1 MEQPIDE
8 TPLNNA
14 DIEILSP
21 RNKKRFNKLMPQI
34 EKRISVLKNENDQ
47 LAQHTAELLAEIA
60 ANKTPEI
67 IQAKILVSEYDKAYR
82 DYLKAQIHSEE
93 TETQL
98 SAHSSSTSNYGSEII
113 WFSVIIGLVFDFL
126 LWKDIFAGKFGT
138 DDWAE
143 RAERASA
150 VILSFSYAFICAQL
164 GASYAIKI
172 FTQKRSESTNQ
183 KEIEIYNKSTSK
195 SSLGVNTFLF
205 LLLTILSTAAR
216 FTQHSLNIADKF
228 ILSLAATSIGLVIS
242 AIGYWYT
249 DVYEHYIK
257 AAKNKELKAKKNFY
271 KFKKIAE
278 EKNNAN

>member
-1 MEQPIDE
+1 MGQQDNNL
-8 TPLNNA
+8 TPL
-14 DIEILSP
+14 DQDDVQLLSK
-21 RNKKRFNKLMPQI
+21 RNQKRFNKLLPQI
-34 EKRISVLKNENDQ
+34 EQRIINLKNEN
-47 LAQHTAELLAEIA
+47 ELLAQEVA
-60 ANKTPEI
+60 AAKTPEVI
-67 IQAKILVSEYDKAYR
+67 ENKVLVSEYDRAYKE
-82 DYLKAQIHSEE
+82 YLKAQIDSEE

-98 SAHSSSTSNYGSEII
+98 SVHSSSTSNYGSEII
-113 WFSVIIGLVFDFL
+113 LFSVIIGLVFDFL
-126 LWKDIFAGKFGT
+126 LWKDIFAGKFGD

-172 FTQKRSESTNQ
+172 FTKKRSESTVQ

-195 SSLGVNTFLF
+195 SSLGINAFLF

-216 FTQHSLNIADKF
+216 FTQNSLNISDKF

-257 AAKNKELKAKKNFY
+257 IAKSKELKAKKNFY
-271 KFKKIAE
+271 RLQKIA
-278 EKNNAN
+278 KDKTNAN

>member
-1 MEQPIDE
+1 MEQQDNNL
-8 TPLNNA
+8 TPL
-14 DIEILSP
+14 DQDDVQLLSK
-21 RNKKRFNKLMPQI
+21 RNQKRFNKLLPQI
-34 EKRISVLKNENDQ
+34 EQRIINLKNENQ
-47 LAQHTAELLAEIA
+47 LLTQEVA
-60 ANKTPEI
+60 AAKTPEVI
-67 IQAKILVSEYDKAYR
+67 EKKVLVSEYDKAHKE
-82 DYLKAQIHSEE
+82 YLKAQIDSEE

-113 WFSVIIGLVFDFL
+113 LFSVIIGLVFDFL
-126 LWKDIFAGKFGT
+126 LWKDIFAGKFGD

-172 FTQKRSESTNQ
+172 FTKKRSESTVQ

-195 SSLGVNTFLF
+195 NSLGINAFLF

-216 FTQHSLNIADKF
+216 FTQNSLNISDKF

-257 AAKNKELKAKKNFY
+257 IAKSKELKAKKNFY
-271 KFKKIAE
+271 RLQKIAKD
-278 EKNNAN
+278 KNNAD

>member
-1 MEQPIDE
+1 MEQQDNNL
-8 TPLNNA
+8 TPL
-14 DIEILSP
+14 DQDDVQLLSK
-21 RNKKRFNKLMPQI
+21 RNQKRFNKLLPQI
-34 EKRISVLKNENDQ
+34 EQRIINLKNENQ
-47 LAQHTAELLAEIA
+47 LLTQEVA
-60 ANKTPEI
+60 AAKTPEVI
-67 IQAKILVSEYDKAYR
+67 EKKVLVSEYDKAYKE
-82 DYLKAQIHSEE
+82 YLKAQIDSEE

-113 WFSVIIGLVFDFL
+113 LFSVIIGLVFDFL
-126 LWKDIFAGKFGT
+126 LWKDIFAGKFGD

-172 FTQKRSESTNQ
+172 FIKKRSESTVQ

-195 SSLGVNTFLF
+195 NNLGINAFLF

-216 FTQHSLNIADKF
+216 FTQNSLNISDKF
-228 ILSLAATSIGLVIS
+228 ILSLAAISIGLVIS

-257 AAKNKELKAKKNFY
+257 IAKSKELKAKKNFY
-271 KFKKIAE
+271 RLQKITKD
-278 EKNNAN
+278 KNNAD